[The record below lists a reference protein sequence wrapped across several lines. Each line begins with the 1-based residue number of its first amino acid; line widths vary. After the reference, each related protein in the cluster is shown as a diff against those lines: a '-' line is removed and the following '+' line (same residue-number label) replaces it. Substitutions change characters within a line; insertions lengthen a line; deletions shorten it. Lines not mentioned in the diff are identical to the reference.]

1 MEIIVIALIENWEV
15 IGLILTNIGALFI
28 KPPRL
33 RKK

>member
-1 MEIIVIALIENWEV
+1 MADIFILCIENWEV

-28 KPPRL
+28 KPPKI